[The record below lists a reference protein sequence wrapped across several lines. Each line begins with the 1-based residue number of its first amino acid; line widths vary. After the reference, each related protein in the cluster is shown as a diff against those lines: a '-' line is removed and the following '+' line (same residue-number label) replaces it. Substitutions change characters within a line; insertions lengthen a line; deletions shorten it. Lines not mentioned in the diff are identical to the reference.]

1 MPETV
6 SLKEIERKA
15 WTSYFEDGLW
25 DIFLGS
31 MLLIGGI
38 RSLTDNVWYTLL
50 VLSLAIVLPLGKKL
64 ITIPRLGYV
73 KFGPARK
80 LKLGK
85 AKAALVISVLAVFAL
100 FLLPVLFTH
109 SGLPL
114 PRMPIS
120 PIMAVWIAAFFGL
133 LAYYLDFKRL
143 YVYGLLYGIS
153 EVLWGQFGKPV
164 GPVTQTIIGIA
175 ILVIGLVVFVRFLG
189 KYPLPP
195 KGGSDVKA

>member
-1 MPETV
+1 MPGTV

-25 DIFLGS
+25 DVFLGA

-50 VLSLAIVLPLGKKL
+50 VLSLVPVVPLGKKL

-73 KFGPARK
+73 KFGPGRK

-114 PRMPIS
+114 PGIPVS
-120 PIMAVWIAAFFGL
+120 PIMAAWIAVFFGV

-143 YVYGLLYGIS
+143 YAYGLLYGMS
-153 EVLWGQFGKPV
+153 EVIWGQFGKPV
-164 GPVTQTIIGIA
+164 GSVAQTIMGIA
-175 ILVIGLVVFVRFLG
+175 ILVIGLVVFVRFLQRF
-189 KYPLPP
+189 PLPP
-195 KGGSDVKA
+195 KGVSDVKA